1 MTQPLAFH
9 PGTSFDSEEQ
19 ETLRSIATLLEESS
33 SPESQTLLKSLTENV
48 ERVGGLAHA
57 LAAFP
62 PIFGEQELG
71 ARIRGRDSLV
81 DLLTHADDTSIEL
94 FLPTRAI
101 VGRSLVM
108 AELNTWR
115 LAFYLLLELSPKV
128 HPLSEKVEYWMYSC
142 LYTRLAEDVLQSI
155 AMDTDTERRIRVAA
169 VDYLSRFWESRH
181 LYGARHFFPLLSA
194 TWAARRR
201 IRVSV
206 GTLLG
211 VSEIMRLLQSG
222 CDPEFVDYFSRPH
235 LDDDEHQAF
244 QEFLI
249 GVSTE
254 KIQSIAQLMEDSGTF
269 SLTPEEAGVNDE
281 LGKDSG
287 QTHECVRFYQ
297 FFRSRY
303 LQASARKLKDL
314 PGPKKTAEEYVMTYF
329 LDREATV

>member
-1 MTQPLAFH
+1 MTQLLNFH

-19 ETLRSIATLLEESS
+19 ESLCELATLLGERSNS
-33 SPESQTLLKSLTENV
+33 ESQALLESLRENI
-48 ERVGGLAHA
+48 ERVSGLAIA

-71 ARIRGRDSLV
+71 ARSRGRDSLV
-81 DLLTHADDTSIEL
+81 DLLTRADDTSVEL
-94 FLPTRAI
+94 YLPTRAI

-115 LAFYLLLELSPKV
+115 LASYLLLELFPEK
-128 HPLSEKVEYWMYSC
+128 HPLSEKIEYWMYSC
-142 LYTRLAEDVLQSI
+142 IYTRLAEDVLQSI
-155 AMDTDTERRIRVAA
+155 AMDTDMERRIRVAA
-169 VDYLSRFWESRH
+169 VDYLSKFWESRH
-181 LYGARHFFPLLSA
+181 LYGARHFFPLLAA
-194 TWAARRR
+194 TWGARRR

-235 LDDDEHQAF
+235 LDDDEHEAF

-254 KIQSIAQLMEDSGTF
+254 QIQSIAQLMEDTDSS
-269 SLTPEEAGVNDE
+269 SLSSEEAGVTDQ
-281 LGKDSG
+281 LGAESS
-287 QTHECVRFYQ
+287 QAHECVRFYQ

-303 LQASARKLKDL
+303 LQAAARKLKNL

-329 LDREATV
+329 LDRKATA